1 MASVRLKQIIM
12 DVKTSLP
19 GAQEAMQRAEKWL
32 LCQEQH
38 QDLKTAVDDVLRILS
53 DELSSE
59 RLAAADHSRAES
71 HRALIEGG
79 IDMLMSL
86 FSSEYRI
93 PQRRPPKVPPF
104 GKVFVQ
110 VGPEGIPDGLR
121 VFNIS
126 RTAREEGTWELTV
139 LNRLVTQ
146 GGRLLPPKS
155 FQELV
160 AWLGTEVLE
169 GNITLPYY
177 PQVHN
182 ER

>member
-1 MASVRLKQIIM
+1 MASVRLKQIIV
-12 DVKTSLP
+12 DVKGSLP
-19 GAQEAMQRAEKWL
+19 AAQDAMQKAEKWL

-53 DELSSE
+53 DELSLE
-59 RLAAADHSRAES
+59 RLAAADHSRAEDY
-71 HRALIEGG
+71 RTLIEGG
-79 IDMLMSL
+79 TDMLMSL

-169 GNITLPYY
+169 GNISLPYH
-177 PQVHN
+177 PQVAN
-182 ER
+182 GL

>member
-1 MASVRLKQIIM
+1 M
-12 DVKTSLP
+12 DVKASLP
-19 GAQEAMQRAEKWL
+19 AAQEAMQQAEKWL

-38 QDLKTAVDDVLRILS
+38 QDLQTAVDDVLRILS

-59 RLAAADHSRAES
+59 RLAAADHSRAEDY
-71 HRALIEGG
+71 RTLIEGG
-79 IDMLMSL
+79 TDMLMSL

-110 VGPEGIPDGLR
+110 VGPEGIPGGLR
-121 VFNIS
+121 VINIS
-126 RTAREEGTWELTV
+126 RTAREEGTWELMV

-146 GGRLLPPKS
+146 GSMLLPPKS

-160 AWLGTEVLE
+160 VWLGNEVLA
-169 GNITLPYY
+169 GNISLPYY
-177 PQVHN
+177 PQVAN
-182 ER
+182 GP

>member
-59 RLAAADHSRAES
+59 RLAAADHSRAEDY
-71 HRALIEGG
+71 RTLIEGG
-79 IDMLMSL
+79 TDMLMSL

-110 VGPEGIPDGLR
+110 VGPEGIPGGLR
-121 VFNIS
+121 VINIS
-126 RTAREEGTWELTV
+126 RTAREEGTWELMV

-146 GGRLLPPKS
+146 GSMLLPPKS
-155 FQELV
+155 FQELA

-177 PQVHN
+177 PQVYN

>member
-1 MASVRLKQIIM
+1 
-12 DVKTSLP
+12 
-19 GAQEAMQRAEKWL
+19 
-32 LCQEQH
+32 
-38 QDLKTAVDDVLRILS
+38 
-53 DELSSE
+53 
-59 RLAAADHSRAES
+59 
-71 HRALIEGG
+71 
-79 IDMLMSL
+79 MLMSL
-86 FSSEYRI
+86 FSSGYRI

-139 LNRLVTQ
+139 LNRLVTE
-146 GGRLLPPKS
+146 GGRLLPLKS